1 MTQLIRRICIF
12 GLITLMSFKMVG
24 GFSFNLYFWWNQKQM
39 AAEHCVNKSRPKLK
53 CNGKCY
59 LAKQL
64 AKIENDYQKKQRQPA
79 PFQLKGAELY
89 HLPQQLN
96 PVMEQSIA
104 VEGQKQLFVYSNNH
118 HSTIQLLDSPPPELV

>member
-1 MTQLIRRICIF
+1 MIPFIRRIGIF

-24 GFSFNLYFWWNQKQM
+24 GFSFNLYFWWNQKQL
-39 AAEHCVNKSRPKLK
+39 AAEHCINKSRPQMK

-64 AKIENDYQKKQRQPA
+64 AKIENDYQKKQNQPA

-89 HLPQQLN
+89 HLPESIV
-96 PVMEQSIA
+96 PVLSQAFEPSTEQD
-104 VEGQKQLFVYSNNH
+104 LFFYSENH
-118 HSTIQLLDSPPPELV
+118 HSIGQTLTSPPPELV